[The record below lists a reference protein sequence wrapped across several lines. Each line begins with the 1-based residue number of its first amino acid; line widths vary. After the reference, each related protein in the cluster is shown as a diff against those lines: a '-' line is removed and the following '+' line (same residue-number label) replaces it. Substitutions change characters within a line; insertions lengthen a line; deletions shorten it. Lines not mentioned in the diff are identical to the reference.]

1 MILAVDIG
9 NTSVNLGLFTGEKLT
24 CRMKLASDPM
34 KTADEYAAV
43 ISAIFA
49 MKKIDVSEITGAILL
64 SVVPGLTH
72 SLTLALGEAGIHP
85 MVVGAGIRT
94 GLNIRVENPSAL
106 GSDIVADT
114 VGAMHIAEPPFAVVD
129 FGTAT
134 TITAVDPE
142 GVLRGCIIAPGVK
155 LSHDALSKSCA
166 MLPDVPLSAPEKL
179 LGANTADSMN
189 SGSVYGSALM
199 LDGFINRL
207 RAEYGERLTVIATGG
222 LSELIVPFCASR
234 IIREPDLTLCGL
246 LRLYELNTRPKKNQ
260 KGARSLS
267 EE

>member
-9 NTSVNLGLFTGEKLT
+9 NTSVNLGLFTGEKLN
-24 CRMKLASDPM
+24 CRVKLASDHM

-43 ISAIFA
+43 ISSVFS
-49 MKKIDVSEITGAILL
+49 MKKIDASEISGAILL

-72 SLTLALGEAGIHP
+72 TLTLALGGFGISP
-85 MVVGAGIRT
+85 LVVGAGIRT

-106 GSDIVADT
+106 GADIVADT

-142 GVLRGCIIAPGVK
+142 GILRGCVIAPGVR
-155 LSHDALSKSCA
+155 LSLDALSKSCA
-166 MLPDVPLSAPEKL
+166 MLPDVPLSRPVKL
-179 LGANTADSMN
+179 LGANTPDAMN

-199 LDGFINRL
+199 LDGFIRL
-207 RAEYGERLTVIATGG
+207 IRAEYGEKLTVIATGG
-222 LSELIVPFCASR
+222 LSELIVPLCESR
-234 IIREPDLTLCGL
+234 IIREPDLTLRGL
-246 LRLYELNTRPKKNQ
+246 LRLYEMNTKPKKT
-260 KGARSLS
+260 ARGQ
-267 EE
+267 